1 MYFMEKFLSASVI
14 WFIIGFVCFLL
25 EFIVPGLI
33 LFFFAVGAW
42 VVAIVSLF
50 VDLSI
55 NFQLILFLA
64 SSIITIL
71 LFRNWVKKI
80 IWTKKH
86 STELE
91 DEFIG
96 KTGKAESFIGPGQI
110 GKVDFKGT
118 QWDARSEDQIEK
130 GENVT
135 IIGNDSILLIVK
147 STKSL
152 L

>member
-1 MYFMEKFLSASVI
+1 MDIFYNAAVI
-14 WFIIGFVCFLL
+14 WFIAGFIFFLL
-25 EFIVPGLI
+25 EFAIPGLI

-42 VVAIVSLF
+42 IVALLSLF

-55 NFQLILFLA
+55 DMQLIIFLA

-71 LFRNWVKKI
+71 LFRKWIKKI
-80 IWTKKH
+80 IWTKNK

-96 KTGKAESFIGPGQI
+96 KTGKAETLIAPGEN

-118 QWDARSEDQIEK
+118 LWDACSEDIIEK
-130 GENVT
+130 GEWVT
-135 IIGNDSILLIVK
+135 IIGNESILLIVK